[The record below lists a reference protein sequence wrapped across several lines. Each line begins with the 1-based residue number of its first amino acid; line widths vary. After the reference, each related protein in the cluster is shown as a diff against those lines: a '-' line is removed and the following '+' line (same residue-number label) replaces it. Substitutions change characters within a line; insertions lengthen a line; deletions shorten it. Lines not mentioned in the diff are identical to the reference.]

1 MSAMIESAALSEDLP
16 VNNLMSLNN
25 EERYEILDFIAK
37 ESEKNFTS
45 NIKVN
50 EGYLIKIFSYL
61 VTGKVHWTNR
71 TFYSVAELDKVL
83 NIYSNSS
90 IFIQLKLEPLLEVF
104 KKELYGDIE

>member
-1 MSAMIESAALSEDLP
+1 MSSSAGSVGLTEDSLA
-16 VNNLMSLNN
+16 NNLTSLNN

-50 EGYLIKIFSYL
+50 EGYLLKIFSYL

-90 IFIQLKLEPLLEVF
+90 IFIQSKLEPLLEVF